1 LPMETKE
8 LLKRLCNADGPSG
21 FEEEVRALM
30 RELMEGYVDELETDK
45 LGTLVGIKRGKSEQ
59 PRVMLAAHMDEIG
72 FMVRYITKEGY
83 IKFTP
88 LGGWMDQ
95 LILGQR
101 VIIKTRQGDVLGVIG
116 CKPPH
121 IIPPEERKKLV
132 ERKEMFIDVGVKNE
146 EEVANLGIRVG
157 DPIVPYGP
165 FEEMAGG
172 KAYMGKGLDD
182 RVGCALLVKILEEIG
197 DDHPNTIYAAAT
209 VQEEVG
215 LRGAQTSAH
224 LVKPDVAIALDVA
237 IAGDVPGVSPED
249 AQAKLGGGPV
259 ICLYDVSLI
268 PNLRLRDLFMD
279 TAKELGISYQIEIM
293 EGGATDA
300 GRIHLYA
307 EGVPSIVVGV
317 ATRHI
322 HSPIGI
328 FSAEDFESTK
338 KLLIAVLRKLDSQTV
353 ASLRPS

>member
-1 LPMETKE
+1 MSMDSKE
-8 LLKRLCNADGPSG
+8 LLRKLCNTDGPSG
-21 FEEEVRALM
+21 FEEPVRALM
-30 RELMEGYVDELETDK
+30 RELMKEFADELETDK
-45 LGTLVGIKRGKSEQ
+45 LGTLVGVKKGKNDQ

-83 IKFTP
+83 LKFTP

-95 LILGQR
+95 LVLGQR

-121 IIPPEERKKLV
+121 ITPPEERGKLV
-132 ERKEMFIDVGVKNE
+132 SRKEMFIDVGVKSE
-146 EEVANLGIRVG
+146 EEVTNLGIRIG

-172 KAYMGKGLDD
+172 KAFMGKGLDD
-182 RVGCALLVKILEEIG
+182 RVGCALLIKILEEIG

-215 LRGAQTSAH
+215 LRGAQTAAH
-224 LVKPDVAIALDVA
+224 LVKPDVAIALEVA
-237 IAGDVPGVSPED
+237 IAGDVPGVNPEE

-259 ICLYDVSLI
+259 ITLYDVSLI
-268 PNLRLRDLFMD
+268 PNLRLRDIFMD
-279 TAKELGISYQIEIM
+279 TAKELGMSYQVEIM

-307 EGVPSIVVGV
+307 EGVPSIVIGV

-328 FSAEDFESTK
+328 LSAEDFENTK
-338 KLLIAVLRKLDSQTV
+338 NLLIAVLKKLDSQTV
-353 ASLRPS
+353 ASLHPS

>member
-1 LPMETKE
+1 MMDSKE
-8 LLKRLCNADGPSG
+8 LLRLLCNADGPSG
-21 FEEEVRALM
+21 YEEGVRSLM
-30 RELMEGYVDELETDK
+30 RELMEKFVDEIQTDK
-45 LGTLVGIKRGKSEQ
+45 LGTLVGIKKGTQEQ

-72 FMVRYITKEGY
+72 FIVRYITKEGY
-83 IKFTP
+83 LKFTP

-101 VIIKTRQGDVLGVIG
+101 VVIKTREGDVLGVIG

-121 IIPPEERKKLV
+121 IVPPAERTKLIERKD
-132 ERKEMFIDVGVKNE
+132 MFIDVGVKSE
-146 EEVANLGIRVG
+146 EEVAGLGIKIG

-165 FEEMAGG
+165 FEEMAKG

-182 RVGCALLVKILEEIG
+182 RVGCALLIKILEEVG
-197 DDHPNTIYAAAT
+197 SDHPNTIYAAAT

-215 LRGAQTSAH
+215 LRGAQTAAY
-224 LVKPDVAIALDVA
+224 LVKPDVAIALEVA
-237 IAGDVPGVSPED
+237 IAGDVPGVNPED

-268 PNLRLRDLFMD
+268 PNIRLRDLFID
-279 TAKELGISYQIEIM
+279 TAKELGISYQFEIM

-307 EGVPSIVVGV
+307 EGVPSIVIGV
-317 ATRHI
+317 PTRHI

-328 FSAEDFESTK
+328 MSAEDFENTK
-338 KLLIAVLRKLDSQTV
+338 KLLIAVLKKLDSQTV
-353 ASLRPS
+353 VSLKPL

>member
-1 LPMETKE
+1 LESKE
-8 LLKRLCNADGPSG
+8 LLKRLCDADGPSG
-21 FEEEVRALM
+21 FEDPVRSLM
-30 RELMEGYVDELETDK
+30 RELMEGYVDKLETDN
-45 LGTLVGIKRGKSEQ
+45 LGTLVGIKRGKSDE

-72 FMVRYITKEGY
+72 FLVRYITKEGY
-83 IKFTP
+83 IKFTT

-95 LILGQR
+95 LLLGQR
-101 VIIKTRQGDVLGVIG
+101 VMIKTRNGDVLGVIG

-121 IIPPEERKKLV
+121 LATPEERKKLV
-132 ERKEMFIDVGVKNE
+132 ERKEMFIDVGAKNQ
-146 EEVANLGIRVG
+146 EEVESLGIRVG

-165 FEEMAGG
+165 FEELAGG
-172 KAYMGKGLDD
+172 KAYLGKGMDD
-182 RVGCALLVKILEEIG
+182 RIGCALLVKILEEIG
-197 DDHPNTIYAAAT
+197 EEHPNTLFAAAT

-224 LVKPDVAIALDVA
+224 LVKPDVAIALEVA
-237 IAGDVPGVSPED
+237 IAGDIPGVNPEE

-259 ICLYDVSLI
+259 IYLLDTSLI
-268 PNLRLRDLFMD
+268 PNLRLRDIFID
-279 TAKELGISYQIEIM
+279 TAKEMGINYQVDII

-307 EGVPSIVVGV
+307 QGVPSIVIGV

-328 FSAEDFESTK
+328 MSAEDFENTK
-338 KLLIAVLRKLDSQTV
+338 NLLLAVLKKLDSQTV
-353 ASLRPS
+353 ASLRPGS

>member
-1 LPMETKE
+1 MPRGSKE
-8 LLKRLCNADGPSG
+8 LLGRLCNVDGPSG
-21 FEEEVRALM
+21 FEDSVRSLM
-30 RELMEGYVDELETDK
+30 RELMEGYVDELEMDK
-45 LGTLVGIKRGKSEQ
+45 LGTLVGIKRGKNDQ

-72 FMVRYITKEGY
+72 FMVRYITKEGFLR
-83 IKFTP
+83 FTP

-101 VIIKTRQGDVLGVIG
+101 VIIKTRRGDVLGVIG

-121 IIPPEERKKLV
+121 IIPSEERKKLV
-132 ERKEMFIDVGVKNE
+132 ERKEMFIDVGVKSE
-146 EEVANLGIRVG
+146 EEVANLGIRIG

-165 FEEMAGG
+165 FEEIAGG
-172 KAYMGKGLDD
+172 KAYMGKGFDD
-182 RVGCALLVKILEEIG
+182 RVGCALMVKILEEIG
-197 DDHPNTIYAAAT
+197 DDHPNTIYATAT

-224 LVKPDVAIALDVA
+224 LVKPDVAIALEVA
-237 IAGDVPGVSPED
+237 IAGDIPGVNPEE
-249 AQAKLGGGPV
+249 AQAKLGEGPV
-259 ICLYDVSLI
+259 ICLFDVSLI

-279 TAKELGISYQIEIM
+279 TAKELGMKYQVEIM

-307 EGVPSIVVGV
+307 EGVPSIVIGV

-328 FSAEDFESTK
+328 LSAEDFENTK
-338 KLLIAVLRKLDSQTV
+338 NLLIAVLKKLDSQTA
-353 ASLRPS
+353 ASLHPS